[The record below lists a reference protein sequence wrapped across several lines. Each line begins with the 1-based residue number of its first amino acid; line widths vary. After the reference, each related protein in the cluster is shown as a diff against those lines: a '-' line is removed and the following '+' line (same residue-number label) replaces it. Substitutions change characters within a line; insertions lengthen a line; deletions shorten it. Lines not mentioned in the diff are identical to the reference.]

1 MILYIAEQIRLIG
14 GKYAEEIFFRR
25 AFQHSHPRIPCQ
37 DMSRTIERYHQGYVD
52 EITRT
57 YVHFLHTKERQD
69 E

>member
-25 AFQHSHPRIPCQ
+25 ARKFRFPHMPCQ
-37 DMSRTIERYHQGYVD
+37 NVDVDIENFHQGQVSETTREYV
-52 EITRT
+52 R
-57 YVHFLHTKERQD
+57 HLQAKERQD